1 MSYVA
6 GSLLMHT
13 GDELLGFKC
22 FANMMCKQL
31 IYTFYSFDMVKVN
44 IFFHVFMRCLKERNP
59 NLSKIFEEFQ
69 I

>member
-13 GDELLGFKC
+13 GDEFLGFKC
-22 FANMMCKQL
+22 FANMMNRHL
-31 IYTFYSFDMVKVN
+31 MYTFYSFDMAKVN
-44 IFFHVFMRCLKERNP
+44 IFFHVFMRLLREKNP
-59 NLSKIFEEFQ
+59 KLGQMFDEFQ